1 MANAKRIKLAK
12 ECKITM
18 FEENDI
24 GVKKYDNK
32 EIYIT
37 LCDMEVGKSLNYKEY
52 PIVRE
57 WFKSVI
63 IEICHGK

>member
-1 MANAKRIKLAK
+1 
-12 ECKITM
+12 M